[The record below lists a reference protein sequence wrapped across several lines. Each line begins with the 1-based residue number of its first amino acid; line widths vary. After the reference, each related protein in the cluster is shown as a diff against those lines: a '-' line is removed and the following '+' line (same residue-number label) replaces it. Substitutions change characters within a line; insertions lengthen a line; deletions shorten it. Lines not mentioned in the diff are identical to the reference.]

1 MVDEAHED
9 KDMRIRVKLKKGFVW
24 CTIKKAAQ
32 MQAKNTQDAEYGS
45 LPADEVSKPWGHGCR
60 HQGQQLLF
68 QPGELEGP
76 FFSMT
81 SDHNPFDSLGHVA
94 AVLSF
99 MLIFHEQQNTPK
111 G

>member
-1 MVDEAHED
+1 
-9 KDMRIRVKLKKGFVW
+9 
-24 CTIKKAAQ
+24 